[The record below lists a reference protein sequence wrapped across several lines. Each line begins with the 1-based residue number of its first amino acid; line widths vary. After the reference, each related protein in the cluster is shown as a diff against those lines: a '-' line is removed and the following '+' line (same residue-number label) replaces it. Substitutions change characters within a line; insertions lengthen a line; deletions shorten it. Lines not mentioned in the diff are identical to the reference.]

1 LNQSAMPEP
10 AVAFAR
16 SDGDLA
22 DMIEVRTQADPD
34 LPPPRLDNLRQ
45 NLAGNPHLAYFVARV
60 DGAPVGCGFVDVSDA
75 AAARA
80 HVLVVPAARGRGV
93 GTALL
98 RAVSEEAHT
107 GGTSQLEGQVR
118 AIDRE
123 SVRFF
128 ARRGFEPVG
137 GEEALGLDLAAAD
150 PPALEPPGGVVI
162 VSRADR
168 PDVTE
173 AMYGVAREA
182 EPDIPGGGP
191 ARPFAVW
198 RSTEIERPSLRP
210 ELTFVAIA
218 GDEVVGYAIVD
229 DLRGELWHRLTG
241 VKRSWRHRGVGTALK
256 LAQIHAAK
264 ASGYTRLLT
273 TNEERNEP
281 MRRINVRLGY
291 EPEPRLSTVVLRGA
305 LVLD

>member
-1 LNQSAMPEP
+1 LNESATPEP
-10 AVAFAR
+10 VVAFAR

-22 DMIEVRTQADPD
+22 EMVEVRTQADPD
-34 LPPPRLDNLRQ
+34 TPPPRLDNLRH
-45 NLAGNPHLAYFVARV
+45 NLAGNPQLAYLVARLG
-60 DGAPVGCGFVDVSDA
+60 GAPVGCGFVDISHEA
-75 AAARA
+75 AAHA

-98 RAVSEEAHT
+98 RAVSEHART

-118 AIDRE
+118 GIDRE

-128 ARRGFEPVG
+128 SRRGFERVG
-137 GEEALGLDLAAAD
+137 GEEALALDLAAAD
-150 PPALEPPGGVVI
+150 PPDLEPPDGVVI
-162 VSRADR
+162 ISRADR

-173 AMYGVAREA
+173 AMYGVARDA

-191 ARPFAVW
+191 VRPFDVW
-198 RSTEIERPSLRP
+198 RATEIERPSLRP
-210 ELTFVAIA
+210 ELTVVAIA

-241 VKRSWRHRGVGTALK
+241 VKRSWRHRGVATALK

-264 ASGYTRLLT
+264 AGGYTRLLT

-281 MRRINVRLGY
+281 MRSINARLGY
-291 EPEPRLSTVVLRGA
+291 TPEPRLSTVVLRGP
-305 LVLD
+305 LLD